1 MMALYLTFIHLLHEK
16 LVKNNID
23 PNSYEIR
30 SLPIVHSTNDYAER
44 LLKMNFPYNVV
55 LSKIQENGRGRE
67 NRYWDSSDGGIYLSI
82 GIQKDMDPIEL
93 STPVVEVVHR
103 VLSEIV
109 ACEIRNPN
117 DIMIKGKKV
126 AGILVESKIQGPV
139 MKQAIIG
146 IGINVVN
153 EIAEDLSD
161 IATRLDD
168 HCDVPEIYE
177 LASDIALEVI
187 KMVNKTLLLV

>member
-1 MMALYLTFIHLLHEK
+1 MMALYLTFISLLHEK

-44 LLKMNFPYNVV
+44 LIKFNFPYNVV

-67 NRYWDSSDGGIYLSI
+67 NRYWDSTDGGIYLSI

-93 STPVVEVVHR
+93 STPVVEVVHK
-103 VLSEIV
+103 VLSKLV
-109 ACEIRNPN
+109 TCEIKNPN
-117 DIMIKGKKV
+117 DILINGKKV
-126 AGILVESKIQGPV
+126 AGILVESKIQGSV

-153 EIAEDLSD
+153 EIVDDLTE
-161 IATRLDD
+161 IATRLVD
-168 HCDVPEIYE
+168 HCEVPEIFD

-187 KMVNKTLLLV
+187 KLVNETLLS